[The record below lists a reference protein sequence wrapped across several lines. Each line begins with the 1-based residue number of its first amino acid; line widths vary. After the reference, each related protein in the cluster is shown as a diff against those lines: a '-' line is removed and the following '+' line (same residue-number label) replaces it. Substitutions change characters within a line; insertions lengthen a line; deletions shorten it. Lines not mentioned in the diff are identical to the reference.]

1 MALFYL
7 RTSKSPVIKNRN
19 AIETKPFM
27 VKNAAFT
34 RLRSSCLT
42 SECS

>member
-1 MALFYL
+1 M
-7 RTSKSPVIKNRN
+7 KIRN
-19 AIETKPFM
+19 PIEMKPFM
-27 VKNAAFT
+27 VKKAAFT